1 MDELYP
7 LRMLEA
13 GKSPAKLENLA
24 KPLKVN
30 YTFEETLFSID
41 DYIQRNNTT
50 GLIIIKNA
58 RILHESYHLGAN
70 ATSRF
75 TSWSMAKSITA
86 ALLGLAIEE
95 GLIKIY

>member
-13 GKSPAKLENLA
+13 GKSPAKLENSA

-41 DYIQRNNTT
+41 D
-50 GLIIIKNA
+50 
-58 RILHESYHLGAN
+58 
-70 ATSRF
+70 
-75 TSWSMAKSITA
+75 
-86 ALLGLAIEE
+86 
-95 GLIKIY
+95 